1 MSPAPVLERVYVA
14 VKARLRAGHYPMG
27 YRLEASRIADELHA
41 SMTPVRDVLNRLA
54 GERLVQVSPG
64 DGFFVPTL
72 DEATIRDLLE
82 WNGYVLL
89 HVLRL
94 NLPQAEETASLRYPM
109 NTAERTA
116 DLFLRIARR
125 QDNRE
130 LVAAIA
136 SNNDRLAP
144 LRAVEDRIFGD
155 VALEVTM
162 LTDAFNLED
171 IKSLT
176 SLVRS
181 YHRRRKRKASRYV
194 QVLKGEF
201 ARI

>member
-1 MSPAPVLERVYVA
+1 
-14 VKARLRAGHYPMG
+14 MG

-130 LVAAIA
+130 FVAAIA

-171 IKSLT
+171 FKSLT

-181 YHRRRKRKASRYV
+181 YHRRRKRKASRYI